1 MKRRS
6 FTSLLPFYALLRTS
20 LLVGFFLGLLWLST
34 EMVHGRIEPIE
45 ASNRTAAGTRD
56 TPDERGS
63 NLIMVT
69 AILAGSI
76 IIILSWRRALRN
88 HREFR
93 RLLEGATRFSNN
105 DLAFRIQATG
115 EPQWDRLSICMNRMA
130 RTLEDQLGTLR
141 RERTEQNAILQSMAN
156 AVLAIDTEHR
166 LMTCNRSAERLF
178 GLDDQAEGRMLE
190 EVLREPGIH
199 GLVNTIFEGGEL
211 KSAEFESNALP
222 GRRLSVLGQLMFS
235 PTNEPLGAVL
245 IVDDVTDIRRLE
257 RMRSD
262 FAANVS
268 HELRT
273 PITSIQGY
281 AETLEELGSSEPEQ
295 TNRFLGIIRRNADRL
310 AVIIEDLLTLSRLEG
325 PGQLDEATL
334 ESMSVQ
340 HLFVE
345 LRDRVGRQAETHEV
359 TLDMQAPEGLEFFS
373 RGELVV
379 EALSNLISNA
389 IRYGPDGGCVTVE
402 ASRVEDTIRFMVRD
416 EGPGIPERHLPRL
429 FERFYRV
436 DTARSRSAG
445 GTGLGLAIV
454 KHIALAHGGDV
465 AVESEIGVGST
476 FTLQIPHRSD
486 ERPIPNDSHIVS

>member
-1 MKRRS
+1 MKRRA

-34 EMVHGRIEPIE
+34 GE
-45 ASNRTAAGTRD
+45 GT
-56 TPDERGS
+56 T
-63 NLIMVT
+63 LIMLP

-76 IIILSWRRALRN
+76 IILLSWRRAHRN

-93 RLLEGATRFSNN
+93 RLLEGATKFSNN
-105 DLAFRIQATG
+105 DLTFRIQPTG

-130 RTLEDQLGTLR
+130 RTLRDQFETLR
-141 RERTEQNAILQSMAN
+141 SERTEQNAILESMAN

-166 LMTCNRSAERLF
+166 LMTCNRSAEELFDLAEDAKGRL
-178 GLDDQAEGRMLE
+178 LE

-199 GLVNTIFEGGEL
+199 GLVNGMFEGGEL
-211 KSAEFESNALP
+211 KSTEFESNVLP

-235 PTNEPLGAVL
+235 PNRDPLGVVL

-281 AETLEELGSSEPEQ
+281 AETLEELGPKDSKESA
-295 TNRFLGIIRRNADRL
+295 RFLSIIRRNADRL
-310 AVIIEDLLTLSRLEG
+310 GIIIEDLLTLASLEG
-325 PGQLDEATL
+325 PGQLEEASL
-334 ESMSVQ
+334 ESMTVR
-340 HLFVE
+340 HLFGE
-345 LRDRVGRQAETHEV
+345 LRDRMNRLAEEHAV
-359 TLDMQAPEGLEFFS
+359 TLVLKGSERLEFLS
-373 RGELVV
+373 KGDLIV
-379 EALSNLISNA
+379 EALSNLVSNA
-389 IRYGPDGGCVTVE
+389 IRYGPDSGAVTVT
-402 ASRVEDTIRFMVRD
+402 ASGDADRISFTVHD

-454 KHIALAHGGDV
+454 KHIALAHGGDI
-465 AVESEIGVGST
+465 AVESEMGVGST
-476 FTLQIPHRSD
+476 FTLQIPHKSD
-486 ERPIPNDSHIVS
+486 ERPIPNASHIVS

>member
-1 MKRRS
+1 MRTKGSHAHTMKRRS

-20 LLVGFFLGLLWLST
+20 LLVGLFLGLLWLST
-34 EMVHGRIEPIE
+34 
-45 ASNRTAAGTRD
+45 
-56 TPDERGS
+56 DEGAT
-63 NLIMVT
+63 LIMLP

-76 IIILSWRRALRN
+76 IILLSWRRAHRN

-93 RLLEGATRFSNN
+93 RLLEGATKFSNN
-105 DLAFRIQATG
+105 DLTFRIQPTG

-130 RTLEDQLGTLR
+130 RTLRDQFETLR
-141 RERTEQNAILQSMAN
+141 RERTEQNAILESMAN

-166 LMTCNRSAERLF
+166 LMTCNRSAEELFDLAEDAKGRL
-178 GLDDQAEGRMLE
+178 LE

-199 GLVNTIFEGGEL
+199 GLVNGMFEGGEL
-211 KSAEFESNALP
+211 KSTEFESNVLP

-235 PTNEPLGAVL
+235 PNRDPLGVVL

-281 AETLEELGSSEPEQ
+281 AETLEELGPDDLEKSA
-295 TNRFLGIIRRNADRL
+295 RFLSIIRRNADRL
-310 AVIIEDLLTLSRLEG
+310 GVIIEDLLTLASLEG
-325 PGQLDEATL
+325 PGQLEDASL
-334 ESMSVQ
+334 DMMSLQ
-340 HLFVE
+340 HLYVE
-345 LRDRVGRQAETHEV
+345 LRDRMKQSATQQGV
-359 TLDMQAPEGLEFFS
+359 TLAFEGDEGLQFQS
-373 RGELVV
+373 KGNLIV
-379 EALSNLISNA
+379 EALSNLVSNA
-389 IRYGPDGGCVTVE
+389 IRYGPDSGCVTVT
-402 ASRVEDTIRFMVRD
+402 ASRDEDHIRFVVQD
-416 EGPGIPERHLPRL
+416 EGPGIPERHIPRL

-454 KHIALAHGGDV
+454 KHIALAHGGEISV
-465 AVESEIGVGST
+465 QSEMGVGST
-476 FTLQIPHRSD
+476 FTLQIPHRTD
-486 ERPIPNDSHIVS
+486 ERPISNDSHIIS

>member
-20 LLVGFFLGLLWLST
+20 LLVGLFLGLLWLST
-34 EMVHGRIEPIE
+34 
-45 ASNRTAAGTRD
+45 
-56 TPDERGS
+56 DEGAT
-63 NLIMVT
+63 LIMLP

-76 IIILSWRRALRN
+76 IVLLSWRRAHRN

-93 RLLEGATRFSNN
+93 RLLEGATKFSNN
-105 DLAFRIQATG
+105 DLTFRIQPTG

-130 RTLEDQLGTLR
+130 RTLRDQFETLR
-141 RERTEQNAILQSMAN
+141 SERTEQNAILESMAN
-156 AVLAIDTEHR
+156 AVLAIDTQHR
-166 LMTCNRSAERLF
+166 LMTCNRSAEELFDLDEDAKGRL
-178 GLDDQAEGRMLE
+178 LE

-199 GLVNTIFEGGEL
+199 GLVNGMFEGSAL
-211 KSAEFESNALP
+211 KSTEFESNVLP
-222 GRRLSVLGQLMFS
+222 GRRLSVLGQLMFA
-235 PTNEPLGAVL
+235 PNKDPLGVVL

-281 AETLEELGSSEPEQ
+281 AETLEELGPEDSEESA
-295 TNRFLGIIRRNADRL
+295 RFISIIRRNADRL
-310 AVIIEDLLTLSRLEG
+310 GIIIEDLLTLASLEG
-325 PGQLDEATL
+325 PGQLEEASL
-334 ESMSVQ
+334 ESMTVQ
-340 HLFVE
+340 HLFGE
-345 LRDRVGRQAETHEV
+345 LRDRMNRLAEKHAV
-359 TLDMQAPEGLEFFS
+359 TLNLKGSERLEFLS
-373 RGELVV
+373 KGDLIV
-379 EALSNLISNA
+379 EALSNLVSNA
-389 IRYGPDGGCVTVE
+389 IRYGPDSGAVTVTASGE
-402 ASRVEDTIRFMVRD
+402 ADRISFTVHD

-454 KHIALAHGGDV
+454 KHIALAHGGDISV
-465 AVESEIGVGST
+465 QSEVGVGSI
-476 FTLQIPHRSD
+476 FTLQIPHRID
-486 ERPIPNDSHIVS
+486 ERPIPNPT

>member
-1 MKRRS
+1 MKRRA

-34 EMVHGRIEPIE
+34 GE
-45 ASNRTAAGTRD
+45 GT
-56 TPDERGS
+56 T
-63 NLIMVT
+63 LIMLP

-76 IIILSWRRALRN
+76 IILLSWRRAHRN

-93 RLLEGATRFSNN
+93 RLLEGATKFSNN
-105 DLAFRIQATG
+105 DLTFRIQPTG

-130 RTLEDQLGTLR
+130 RTLRDQFETLR
-141 RERTEQNAILQSMAN
+141 SERTEQNAILESMAN

-166 LMTCNRSAERLF
+166 LMTCNRSAEELFDLAEDAKGRL
-178 GLDDQAEGRMLE
+178 LE

-199 GLVNTIFEGGEL
+199 GLVNGMFEGSEL
-211 KSAEFESNALP
+211 KSTEFESNVLP

-235 PTNEPLGAVL
+235 PNRDPLGVVL

-281 AETLEELGSSEPEQ
+281 AETLEELGPKDSKESA
-295 TNRFLGIIRRNADRL
+295 RFLSIIRRNADRL
-310 AVIIEDLLTLSRLEG
+310 GIIIEDLLTLASLEG
-325 PGQLDEATL
+325 PGQLEEASL
-334 ESMSVQ
+334 ESMTVR
-340 HLFVE
+340 HLFGE
-345 LRDRVGRQAETHEV
+345 LRDRMNRLAEEHAV
-359 TLDMQAPEGLEFFS
+359 TLVLKGSERLEFLS
-373 RGELVV
+373 KGDLIV
-379 EALSNLISNA
+379 EALSNLVSNA
-389 IRYGPDGGCVTVE
+389 IRYGPDSGAVTVTASGE
-402 ASRVEDTIRFMVRD
+402 ADRISFTVHD

-454 KHIALAHGGDV
+454 KHIALAHGGDI
-465 AVESEIGVGST
+465 AVESEMGVGST
-476 FTLQIPHRSD
+476 FTLQIPHKSD
-486 ERPIPNDSHIVS
+486 ERPIPNASHIVS

>member
-1 MKRRS
+1 MRTKGSHENTMKRRS

-20 LLVGFFLGLLWLST
+20 LLVGLFLGMLWLST
-34 EMVHGRIEPIE
+34 GEG
-45 ASNRTAAGTRD
+45 AT
-56 TPDERGS
+56 
-63 NLIMVT
+63 LIMLP

-76 IIILSWRRALRN
+76 IILLSWRRAHRN
-88 HREFR
+88 HQEFR
-93 RLLEGATRFSNN
+93 RLLEGATKFSNN
-105 DLAFRIQATG
+105 DLTFRIQPTG

-130 RTLEDQLGTLR
+130 RTLQDQFETLR
-141 RERTEQNAILQSMAN
+141 SERTEQNAILESMAN
-156 AVLAIDTEHR
+156 AVLAIDTQHR
-166 LMTCNRSAERLF
+166 LMTCNRSAEELFDLDEDAKGRL
-178 GLDDQAEGRMLE
+178 LE

-199 GLVNTIFEGGEL
+199 GLVNGMFEGSEL
-211 KSAEFESNALP
+211 KSTEFESNVLP

-235 PTNEPLGAVL
+235 PNKDPLGVVL

-281 AETLEELGSSEPEQ
+281 AETLEELGPKDSKESA
-295 TNRFLGIIRRNADRL
+295 RFLSIIRRNADRL
-310 AVIIEDLLTLSRLEG
+310 GIIIEDLLTLASLEG
-325 PGQLDEATL
+325 PGQLEEASL
-334 ESMSVQ
+334 ESMTVR
-340 HLFVE
+340 HLFGE
-345 LRDRVGRQAETHEV
+345 LRDRMNRLAEEHAV
-359 TLDMQAPEGLEFFS
+359 TIVLKGSERLEFLS
-373 RGELVV
+373 KGDLIV
-379 EALSNLISNA
+379 EALSNLVSNA
-389 IRYGPDGGCVTVE
+389 IRYGPDSGAVTVTASGE
-402 ASRVEDTIRFMVRD
+402 ADRISFTVHD

-454 KHIALAHGGDV
+454 KHIALAHGGDI
-465 AVESEIGVGST
+465 AVESEMGAGST

>member
-1 MKRRS
+1 MRTKGSHENTMKRRT

-20 LLVGFFLGLLWLST
+20 LLVGLFLGMLWLST
-34 EMVHGRIEPIE
+34 GEG
-45 ASNRTAAGTRD
+45 AT
-56 TPDERGS
+56 
-63 NLIMVT
+63 LIMLP

-76 IIILSWRRALRN
+76 IILLSWRRAHRN

-93 RLLEGATRFSNN
+93 RLLEGATKFSNN
-105 DLAFRIQATG
+105 DLTFRIQPTG

-130 RTLEDQLGTLR
+130 RTLQDQFETLR
-141 RERTEQNAILQSMAN
+141 SERTEQNAILESMAN
-156 AVLAIDTEHR
+156 AVLAIDTQHR
-166 LMTCNRSAERLF
+166 LMTCNRSAEELFDLEEDAKGRL
-178 GLDDQAEGRMLE
+178 LE

-199 GLVNTIFEGGEL
+199 GLVNGMFEGSEL
-211 KSAEFESNALP
+211 KSTEFESNVLP

-235 PTNEPLGAVL
+235 PNKDPLGVVL

-281 AETLEELGSSEPEQ
+281 AETLEELGPKDSKESA
-295 TNRFLGIIRRNADRL
+295 RFLSIIRRNADRL
-310 AVIIEDLLTLSRLEG
+310 GIIIEDLLTLASLEG
-325 PGQLDEATL
+325 PGQLEEASL
-334 ESMSVQ
+334 ESMTVR
-340 HLFVE
+340 HLFGE
-345 LRDRVGRQAETHEV
+345 LRDRMNRLAEEHAV
-359 TLDMQAPEGLEFFS
+359 TLVLKGSERLEFLS
-373 RGELVV
+373 KGDLIV
-379 EALSNLISNA
+379 EALSNLVSNA
-389 IRYGPDGGCVTVE
+389 IRYGPDSGAVTVT
-402 ASRVEDTIRFMVRD
+402 ASGDADRISFTVHD

-454 KHIALAHGGDV
+454 KHIALAHGGDI
-465 AVESEIGVGST
+465 AVESEMGAGST

-486 ERPIPNDSHIVS
+486 ERPIPNDSNIVS

>member
-1 MKRRS
+1 MRTKGSHENTMKRRS

-20 LLVGFFLGLLWLST
+20 LLVGLFLGMLWLST
-34 EMVHGRIEPIE
+34 GE
-45 ASNRTAAGTRD
+45 GT
-56 TPDERGS
+56 T
-63 NLIMVT
+63 LIMLP

-76 IIILSWRRALRN
+76 IVLLSWRRAHRN

-93 RLLEGATRFSNN
+93 RLLEGATKFSNN
-105 DLAFRIQATG
+105 DLTFRIQPTG

-130 RTLEDQLGTLR
+130 RTLQDQFETLR
-141 RERTEQNAILQSMAN
+141 SERTEQNAILESMAN
-156 AVLAIDTEHR
+156 AVLAIDTQHR
-166 LMTCNRSAERLF
+166 LMTCNKSAEELFDLDEDAKGRL
-178 GLDDQAEGRMLE
+178 LE

-199 GLVNTIFEGGEL
+199 GLVNGMFEGSEL
-211 KSAEFESNALP
+211 KSTEFESNVLP

-235 PTNEPLGAVL
+235 PNKDPLGVVL

-281 AETLEELGSSEPEQ
+281 AETLEELGPKDSKESA
-295 TNRFLGIIRRNADRL
+295 RFLSIIRRNADRL
-310 AVIIEDLLTLSRLEG
+310 GIIIEDLLTLASLEG
-325 PGQLDEATL
+325 PGQLEEASL
-334 ESMSVQ
+334 ESMTVR
-340 HLFVE
+340 HLFGE
-345 LRDRVGRQAETHEV
+345 LRDRMNRLAEEHAV
-359 TLDMQAPEGLEFFS
+359 TIVLKGSERLEFLS
-373 RGELVV
+373 KGDLIV
-379 EALSNLISNA
+379 EALSNLVSNA
-389 IRYGPDGGCVTVE
+389 IRYGPDSGAVTVTASGE
-402 ASRVEDTIRFMVRD
+402 ADRISFTVHD

-454 KHIALAHGGDV
+454 KHIALAHGGDI
-465 AVESEIGVGST
+465 AVESEMGAGST

>member
-20 LLVGFFLGLLWLST
+20 LLVGLFLGLLWLST
-34 EMVHGRIEPIE
+34 
-45 ASNRTAAGTRD
+45 
-56 TPDERGS
+56 DEGAT
-63 NLIMVT
+63 LIMLP

-76 IIILSWRRALRN
+76 IVLLSWRRAHRN

-93 RLLEGATRFSNN
+93 RLLEGATKFSNN
-105 DLAFRIQATG
+105 DLTFRIQPTG

-130 RTLEDQLGTLR
+130 RTLQDQFETLR
-141 RERTEQNAILQSMAN
+141 SERTEQNAILESMAN

-166 LMTCNRSAERLF
+166 LMTCNRSAEELFDLDEDAKGRL
-178 GLDDQAEGRMLE
+178 LE

-199 GLVNTIFEGGEL
+199 GLVNGMFEGSAL
-211 KSAEFESNALP
+211 KSTEFESNVLP
-222 GRRLSVLGQLMFS
+222 GRRLSVLGQLMFA
-235 PTNEPLGAVL
+235 PNKDPLGVVL

-281 AETLEELGSSEPEQ
+281 AETLEELGPEDSEESA
-295 TNRFLGIIRRNADRL
+295 RFISIIRRNADRL
-310 AVIIEDLLTLSRLEG
+310 GIIIEDLLTLASLEG
-325 PGQLDEATL
+325 PGQLEEASL
-334 ESMSVQ
+334 ESMTVQ
-340 HLFVE
+340 HLFGE
-345 LRDRVGRQAETHEV
+345 LRDRMNRLAEKHAV
-359 TLDMQAPEGLEFFS
+359 TLNLKGSERLEFLS
-373 RGELVV
+373 KGDLIV
-379 EALSNLISNA
+379 EALSNLVSNA
-389 IRYGPDGGCVTVE
+389 IRYGPDSGAVTVTASGE
-402 ASRVEDTIRFMVRD
+402 ADRISFTVHD

-454 KHIALAHGGDV
+454 KHIALAHGGDISV
-465 AVESEIGVGST
+465 QSEVGVGSI
-476 FTLQIPHRSD
+476 FTLQIPHRID
-486 ERPIPNDSHIVS
+486 ERPIPNPT